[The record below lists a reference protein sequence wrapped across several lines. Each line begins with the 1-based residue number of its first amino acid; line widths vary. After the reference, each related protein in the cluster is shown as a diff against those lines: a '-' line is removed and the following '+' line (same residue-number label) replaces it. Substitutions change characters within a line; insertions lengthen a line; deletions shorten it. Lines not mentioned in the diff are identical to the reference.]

1 MSTELKPL
9 RLIKKDNKY
18 SIGKYV
24 KTIDL
29 VEIEPEKVNAL
40 KKLQRK
46 MWDDNPIYNQ
56 LSNRQKRVLHTV
68 APIWANI
75 LSHKMGGSM
84 IVTDDSGKRYSLD
97 SADSHSC
104 LVGEVYGFGYT
115 TCGVCHGYNMNF
127 ASLNSVDMR
136 NSIFLGIINDL
147 KGFLDHYYEKHL
159 LPKIEESHSVK
170 TDVRI

>member
-9 RLIKKDNKY
+9 RLIKKENKY

-29 VEIEPEKVNAL
+29 VEIEPEKINVL

-75 LSHKMGGSM
+75 LANKMEGSM
-84 IVTDDSGKRYSLD
+84 IVTADDGKRYSLD
-97 SADSHSC
+97 SMDSQAC
-104 LVGEVYGFGYT
+104 LVGEVYGFGWT
-115 TCGVCHGYNMNF
+115 ECMTCNGYNTGF
-127 ASLNSVDMR
+127 ASLNSVSTR
-136 NSIFLGIINDL
+136 NSSYCEIKDEL
-147 KGFLDHYYEKHL
+147 KGFLDHYYEVHL
-159 LPKIEESHSVK
+159 LPKIEESHSNVS
-170 TDVRI
+170 V